1 MGTTLVLSDWMDA
14 QQHIGTVKVLSS
26 AKELTALQDTQVQ
39 SALEILRAPQFWI
52 IVLRATPGGV
62 RILRGGIKSMNQK
75 NLDKRKR
82 RLWTIVNSVHVNQIT
97 VFVIG
102 FVI

>member
-1 MGTTLVLSDWMDA
+1 
-14 QQHIGTVKVLSS
+14 
-26 AKELTALQDTQVQ
+26 
-39 SALEILRAPQFWI
+39 
-52 IVLRATPGGV
+52 
-62 RILRGGIKSMNQK
+62 MNQK